1 MLLKKPSKKTSKL
14 AAEAKNPGSEEVSA
28 SSVKPRSSRS
38 SKKKSE
44 LSEMASVS
52 HYHKNVPQPIS
63 ESLASQPLNERPSR
77 NVHHNQI
84 AELAYSYWA
93 ERGFAH
99 GSHEEDWLRAEKA
112 LGIN

>member
-14 AAEAKNPGSEEVSA
+14 AAEATNPASEEVAVSSA
-28 SSVKPRSSRS
+28 KPRSSRS

-52 HYHKNVPQPIS
+52 HYHKNAPQPVS
-63 ESLASQPLNERPSR
+63 EPLASQPLTERPSR
-77 NVHHNQI
+77 NVHHHQI

-99 GSHEEDWLRAEKA
+99 GSHEEDWLRAEQE